1 MAGKN
6 QTVDALHLAAGRK
19 QKVTITV
26 DADVLLDAQSA
37 IGVMSRQRGDEAH
50 DWINQAGW
58 TDTLHRLQAAIT
70 EALG

>member
-6 QTVDALHLAAGRK
+6 QTVDALTLAAGRK

-37 IGVMSRQRGDEAH
+37 IAAMTRQGYSRH
-50 DWINQAGW
+50 DWMEQVGW
-58 TDTLHRLQAAIT
+58 TDTLRRLQAAIT